1 LIVNENGQMP
11 RAERAFHH
19 YETILYAFYNKEITI
34 DDIDMTVALS
44 DCYHLLEISDYLGC
58 TSLISKPVEVA
69 LFKHGQNL
77 FQAIRG
83 SPHAWIEMA
92 YRVRSELIFK
102 ECIIHLVGDWRNL
115 GARTDVTEA
124 IRDVPG
130 VRGLIEKYRR
140 ALVDQA
146 RDLETKVLTHYPQAM
161 RLPSEELPIK
171 REAYARD
178 ILVWMALT
186 FFRQWVSQRLLVGRG
201 RDAPDG
207 GYELYTLLGAGGDR
221 YMDKTVVNQF
231 HTHFP
236 MTKKAMNVLENH
248 LFEIKNCIRQV
259 VTDSAIL
266 RSHCQLDVHRFPIKH
281 MTCTVFD
288 REDFPWLKEER
299 EASSLPVKRT
309 YKPGGNE
316 ISRLNLETARRFQ
329 RVGSEEVR
337 EDIESDAEMAGD
349 EDEVRDPHYRS
360 DSNKRLRHD

>member
-1 LIVNENGQMP
+1 MIVNENGRMP
-11 RAERAFHH
+11 EAEKAFHH

-34 DDIDMTVALS
+34 DDLDMAVALL
-44 DCYHLLEISDYLGC
+44 DCYQLLEISDYLGC
-58 TSLISKPVEVA
+58 TSLVSKPIEVA

-102 ECIIHLVGDWRNL
+102 ECMIHMVGDWRNL
-115 GARTDVTEA
+115 RAKPQVIDA
-124 IRDVPG
+124 IRDVPN
-130 VRGLIEKYRR
+130 VRGLIEKYHR
-140 ALVDQA
+140 ALLNQA
-146 RDLETKVLTHYPQAM
+146 RDLEMKVLANYPQAV
-161 RLPSEELPIK
+161 RLPTDELPIK

-186 FFRQWVSQRLLVGRG
+186 FFRQWVSQRLLGGKG

-248 LFEIKNCIRQV
+248 LFEIKNCIKQV
-259 VTDSAIL
+259 VDDSGIL
-266 RSHCQLDVHRFPIKH
+266 RSHCQLDVHRFPPKH

-288 REDFPWLKEER
+288 RDDFPWLKEER
-299 EASSLPVKRT
+299 EASSLPVKRA

-316 ISRLNLETARRFQ
+316 IARLNLETARKYR
-329 RVGSEEVR
+329 RIDSEGR
-337 EDIESDAEMAGD
+337 EDFEADAEMAEE
-349 EDEVRDPHYRS
+349 EDEERDPHYRS
-360 DSNKRLRHD
+360 DSNKRMRFE

>member
-1 LIVNENGQMP
+1 MP
-11 RAERAFHH
+11 EAEKVFHQ

-44 DCYHLLEISDYLGC
+44 DCYQLLEISDHLGC
-58 TSLISKPVEVA
+58 TSLISKPIEVA

-77 FQAIRG
+77 FQAIRA

-102 ECIIHLVGDWRNL
+102 ECIVHLVGDWRNL
-115 GARTDVTEA
+115 KPKRQVTDA

-130 VRGLIEKYRR
+130 ARGLVEKYHGALLEKAR
-140 ALVDQA
+140 ALEVSI
-146 RDLETKVLTHYPQAM
+146 LSHYPQAV
-161 RLPSEELPIK
+161 RLPSDELPIK

-186 FFRQWVSQRLLVGRG
+186 FFRHWVSQRLIGGRG
-201 RDAPDG
+201 RDAPDC
-207 GYELYTLLGAGGDR
+207 GYELYTALGAGGDR

-248 LFEIKNCIRQV
+248 LFELKECIKKLV
-259 VTDSAIL
+259 ADSGLL
-266 RSHCQLDVHRFPIKH
+266 RSHCLLDVHRFPTSH

-288 REDFPWLKEER
+288 RAEFPWLAEER
-299 EASSLPVKRT
+299 GGPSSSSSSSSSSLPTKRP

-316 ISRLNLETARRFQ
+316 IARLNLETARRFQ
-329 RVGSEEVR
+329 REEGR
-337 EDIESDAEMAGD
+337 EDFEEDVGMAGAERD
-349 EDEVRDPHYRS
+349 VRCES
-360 DSNKRLRHD
+360 ESSKRMRYE